1 MATNI
6 RWRKRFLRNGT
17 EFDDSGTNDIKMYLS
32 TVAGAIGAE
41 VGSLTYEGDGGWWY
55 IDIDIDTYNSNYYAL
70 RYNVGAGFVTMDA
83 AKNSGCAPLFIDL
96 ENHMPLR
103 GGTMTGN
110 IAMGIQSLTNVRSL
124 TFNDTAGTIGKGAGT
139 VANGNLIDKTA
150 DETVSGAWTFSGD
163 CTLSGVITV
172 TGITSFTEDKC
183 LINSVISTPYLYITK
198 TFGITDS
205 ETDINQVIFNCDA
218 KMTVLAIESIHSVPS
233 TPAITLQVERLS
245 GTEAVEGGD
254 DMLDPAFNLQGAAN
268 TIQSEKEPTNASLV
282 IGDRIAVYV
291 SGNPTDLE
299 GLHLTIKLSYVGA

>member
-6 RWRKRFLRNGT
+6 RWRKRFLRSGT
-17 EFDDSGTNDIKMYLS
+17 EFTDAGTNDIKMYLS

-70 RYNVGAGFVTMDA
+70 RYTLNGADWFTLDA

-103 GGTMTGN
+103 GGTMAGN
-110 IAMGIQSLTNVRSL
+110 IAMGIQSLTNVHSL
-124 TFNDTAGTIGKGAGT
+124 TFHDTAGTVAGI
-139 VANGNLIDKTA
+139 ANANLIDKTA
-150 DETVSGAWTFSGD
+150 DETITGAWTFSGD

-183 LINSVISTPYLYITK
+183 LINSVIATPYLYITK
-198 TFGITDS
+198 TFGVTDL